1 MMKRQVSEV
10 EINLINNMENS
21 NKQIAKNA
29 LALYFRMIIT
39 MIVGLY
45 TSRIILQALGIEDFG
60 IYNVIGGFV
69 SMFALISGA
78 LQSSIS
84 RFITYE
90 LGRGDKKQL
99 SVVFSTSTYVIIG
112 ICILVVIATETVGMW
127 YINNIM
133 VLPSNRLIA
142 ANWVFQFSVVS
153 FVLTIINTTYQSSIL
168 SHEKMEIY
176 AYISIFDAFAK
187 LGICYLVILSSVDKL
202 VCYSALL
209 CLVSLID
216 QLVSVV
222 YCKRKFEECNLQFI
236 FDRSLFKKIFGF
248 AGWSF
253 VGSSATILRNQGANL
268 ILNIFG
274 GPIIN
279 AANGIANNVSNIVL
293 GFVSNFTMA
302 FNPQIVKRYASGEYN
317 SLYGLIVSSAKYSYY
332 LMYVISLP
340 IIINT
345 HLILNVWLGEIP
357 NYTVQFTRWMFLMLL
372 AETVTRP
379 LITLKGANGNI
390 RNYQLVVGGILLM
403 MLPISYIA
411 LRMGCSVIIVAIT
424 NGITGV
430 FAAIARIL
438 MLKDIFPGWSTIR
451 FIRDVI
457 IRIILVTVITIIP
470 IGWLATFVHDEV
482 YRFCITVPLSF
493 VSTIF
498 AILSIGCTNE
508 ERKLFK
514 EKIVD
519 YISKR
524 ISKL

>member
-1 MMKRQVSEV
+1 
-10 EINLINNMENS
+10 MENS

-60 IYNVIGGFV
+60 IYNVIGCFV

-187 LGICYLVILSSVDKL
+187 LGICYLVILSSFDKL

-222 YCKRKFEECNLQFI
+222 YCKRKF
-236 FDRSLFKKIFGF
+236 
-248 AGWSF
+248 
-253 VGSSATILRNQGANL
+253 
-268 ILNIFG
+268 
-274 GPIIN
+274 
-279 AANGIANNVSNIVL
+279 
-293 GFVSNFTMA
+293 
-302 FNPQIVKRYASGEYN
+302 
-317 SLYGLIVSSAKYSYY
+317 
-332 LMYVISLP
+332 
-340 IIINT
+340 
-345 HLILNVWLGEIP
+345 
-357 NYTVQFTRWMFLMLL
+357 
-372 AETVTRP
+372 
-379 LITLKGANGNI
+379 
-390 RNYQLVVGGILLM
+390 
-403 MLPISYIA
+403 
-411 LRMGCSVIIVAIT
+411 
-424 NGITGV
+424 
-430 FAAIARIL
+430 
-438 MLKDIFPGWSTIR
+438 
-451 FIRDVI
+451 
-457 IRIILVTVITIIP
+457 
-470 IGWLATFVHDEV
+470 
-482 YRFCITVPLSF
+482 
-493 VSTIF
+493 
-498 AILSIGCTNE
+498 
-508 ERKLFK
+508 
-514 EKIVD
+514 
-519 YISKR
+519 
-524 ISKL
+524 